1 MIVYAAPPFNCTKRP
16 SALAAAAA
24 ACCGASSSAICSA
37 RIDPRAGAIAGAI

>member
-24 ACCGASSSAICSA
+24 AAAACCGASSSAICSA
-37 RIDPRAGAIAGAI
+37 RTDPRAGAI